1 MFREAV
7 IWILFMN
14 VSSCIQLFLCVCNEQ
29 IGVCYQRNTFPFFY
43 FFLHVCCHG
52 KCQTAHVMLTSRGAN
67 LFAESIGV
75 VAVPP
80 DTLLTEYE
88 KKEWEKHKTY
98 VTGVDEDFN
107 TRW

>member
-1 MFREAV
+1 MFAATE
-7 IWILFMN
+7 
-14 VSSCIQLFLCVCNEQ
+14 
-29 IGVCYQRNTFPFFY
+29 
-43 FFLHVCCHG
+43 

-107 TRW
+107 TQW